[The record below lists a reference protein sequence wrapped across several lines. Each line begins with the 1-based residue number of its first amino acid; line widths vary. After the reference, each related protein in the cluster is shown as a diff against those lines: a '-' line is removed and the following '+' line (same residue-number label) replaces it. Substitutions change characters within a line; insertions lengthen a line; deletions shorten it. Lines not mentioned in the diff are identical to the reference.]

1 MAPPSKVTSE
11 EKVAS
16 SLANLPRKWP
26 HTSENSLKVLSEKV
40 NANNSNQRERW
51 CMCVCVRVH
60 VCCALSFVVVYV
72 CVYACVCVCGG
83 GVHTHACMCEGV
95 CVSVDIHTPPCS

>member
-40 NANNSNQRERW
+40 NADNSNQRERW
-51 CMCVCVRVH
+51 CMCVRVH
-60 VCCALSFVVVYV
+60 VCCALSFVVVVVV
-72 CVYACVCVCGG
+72 CVGGGGGGGGGAYACMHV
-83 GVHTHACMCEGV
+83 
-95 CVSVDIHTPPCS
+95 